1 METEGFFSHTKHLKI
16 LCVYSIFASLY
27 GHIMKNTLRLL
38 FLIGFY
44 PLLFGQPAAL
54 WKGYFSYNEIKDL
67 AESTSKV
74 YAASENALFSQ
85 DVFSENIK
93 TTNTIDGL
101 SGQTISAIYHSETQ
115 HKTLVGYENGLLI
128 VINELDGSM
137 RSVVDIINKTLPP
150 TIKKINHMM
159 EYQNTVYLSCD
170 FGIVEYHLDTLE
182 FGDTYFIG
190 DNGTQ
195 ISVQQTAIF
204 NNTLYAATYINGIR
218 KAALDNPNLN
228 DFNQWTSLDTNGW
241 TGIAAFSNNLF
252 AVSNT
257 GYVSQWN
264 GTSFVNFTY
273 LLAPSVD
280 MRVSNSYL
288 VFTTENKVFVYD
300 SDLVLLRQIQHSELS
315 SEPVRFSCA
324 AVKNNTIYLGTVADG
339 LRTTSLSSGAYNNI
353 TPDGPLRN
361 TIFSLTK
368 SPSALWAVYG
378 DYTVSYNPYPL
389 DYYGIN
395 KWTADSGWRNLNYP
409 EIESAVGAE
418 VASIVRVSVN
428 PADENQV
435 FASSFHSGLVEL
447 NQDIPSTLFNQN
459 NSGLEA
465 PTVANT
471 VRINGTAF
479 DKNGNLWVTNSI
491 VKNGLKVKKTSGQWQ
506 SYNMETQVSS
516 VSTLNFG
523 RLTIDKNGTKWMC
536 TRSDGLIG
544 FNEGYNNLF
553 KKINFGSELGNL
565 PSKDVRVSAI
575 DNNNQ
580 LWIGTLQGLR
590 VLSSVD
596 SFLSN
601 NQMTTYPII
610 ILEDNLAQ
618 ELLYEQFITDIE
630 VDGANNKWI
639 GTADSGVFQVSSD
652 GQQTLHHF
660 TSSNS
665 PLPSNGVNDI
675 AIDPQSGEVFFATS
689 KGMVSYKGTATAA
702 NDDLN
707 NVYIYPN
714 PVRPDFDG
722 TVKISGLMDD
732 ATIKIT
738 DIEGNLVFEAIAQG
752 GTLEWDTTAF
762 GKYRVASGVY
772 MVFISSKDA
781 AQTNVKKVMIIR

>member
-1 METEGFFSHTKHLKI
+1 
-16 LCVYSIFASLY
+16 
-27 GHIMKNTLRLL
+27 MKNTLRIL

-44 PLLFGQPAAL
+44 PMLFGQTSAL
-54 WKGYFSYNEIKDL
+54 WKGYFSYNEIKGL

-74 YAASENALFSQ
+74 YAATENALFSQ

-101 SGQTISAIYHSETQ
+101 SGQTISAIYHSESQ

-159 EYQNTVYLSCD
+159 EYQNTIYLSCD
-170 FGIVEYHLDTLE
+170 FGIVQYHLDTLQ

-190 DNGTQ
+190 DNGAQ
-195 ISVQQTAIF
+195 ISVKQTAVY
-204 NNTLYAATYINGIR
+204 NNTLYAATFINGIR
-218 KAALDNPNLN
+218 KAAIDNPNLN
-228 DFNQWTSLDTNGW
+228 DYNQWTTLDANGW
-241 TGIAAFSNNLF
+241 TGISAFSNSLF

-257 GYVSQWN
+257 GYVYQWN
-264 GTSFVNFTY
+264 GTNFVNYTY
-273 LLAPSVD
+273 LLGPSVD

-288 VFTTENKVFVYD
+288 VLTTENNVFVYD
-300 SDLVLLRQIQHSELS
+300 NDLVLLRQIPHTEVANS
-315 SEPVRFSCA
+315 PVQFSCA
-324 AVKNNTIYLGTVADG
+324 AVKNNTIYLGTVANG
-339 LRTTSLSSGAYNNI
+339 LYTTPLSAGPYFNI
-353 TPDGPLRN
+353 TPNGPLRN
-361 TIFSLTK
+361 SIFSLTK
-368 SPSALWAVYG
+368 SAEALWAVYG

-389 DYYGIN
+389 DYFGIS
-395 KWTADSGWRNLNYP
+395 KWIPNSGWNNLNYP
-409 EIESAVGAE
+409 DIESAVGAE
-418 VASIVRVSVN
+418 VASIVRITVN
-428 PADENQV
+428 PKNESQV
-435 FASSFHSGLVEL
+435 YASSFHSGLLAIQDDVPTTL
-447 NQDIPSTLFNQN
+447 YNQT

-479 DKNGNLWVTNSI
+479 DKTGNLWVTNSI
-491 VKNGLKVKKTSGQWQ
+491 VKNGLKVFKTAGQWQ
-506 SYNMETQVSS
+506 SYNMETQVTSA
-516 VSTLNFG
+516 STLNLG

-596 SFLSN
+596 NFLSN
-601 NQMTTYPII
+601 DQMTTYPII

-660 TSSNS
+660 TSTNS

-675 AIDPQSGEVFFATS
+675 AIDAQSGEVFFATT
-689 KGMVSYKGTATAA
+689 KGMVSYKGTATTA

-707 NVYIYPN
+707 NVYVYPN
-714 PVRPDFDG
+714 PVRPDFEG

-781 AQTNVKKVMIIR
+781 AQTTVKKVMIIR